1 MRIRCFWIT
10 LIFLAGLCQL
20 ALCLFLANAHQVDAA
35 EWVESVLC
43 ILFQEP
49 RESEDKEPSN
59 QATVMLRL
67 PEVSNE
73 KEEFYDEVEDFP
85 LPGLVNEELQDLH
98 EVLASKR
105 GCGVHSSTGSPS
117 TSVCLSRRTSVPSS
131 TGSRRPSVT
140 DEEETAM
147 DLCFNHLQEMELG
160 AALVAGPANEP
171 GLHPTDFERISD
183 QDSDGADVSK
193 EALRIDCSYRE
204 AEKTC
209 QQRLR
214 SEAVDVDGWKLEK
227 SQMELELKILLSC
240 CQHEKN
246 RQRLHA
252 AIKEFEVKLRTRRTW
267 AWFPLPRFQWSG
279 FEYEKPCILL
289 DFHVPGVGSLPPE
302 DVHCDFGVDWFDL
315 KVWNVKWYHHRV
327 KKTRLLRDI
336 VPSESSV
343 EAQGDHLLVKLQK
356 ALDPRHGVL
365 PPKCAAFGVSHAG
378 EVLSLL
384 ETQKELKPRARKLYS
399 PLGQG
404 PHEELLEAELLVG
417 FAFSTS
423 EALAVKIQCGTAG
436 RWDW

>member
-1 MRIRCFWIT
+1 MS
-10 LIFLAGLCQL
+10 Q
-20 ALCLFLANAHQVDAA
+20 
-35 EWVESVLC
+35 
-43 ILFQEP
+43 QEA
-49 RESEDKEPSN
+49 S
-59 QATVMLRL
+59 
-67 PEVSNE
+67 
-73 KEEFYDEVEDFP
+73 
-85 LPGLVNEELQDLH
+85 LQ
-98 EVLASKR
+98 
-105 GCGVHSSTGSPS
+105 
-117 TSVCLSRRTSVPSS
+117 
-131 TGSRRPSVT
+131 
-140 DEEETAM
+140 
-147 DLCFNHLQEMELG
+147 ELG

-183 QDSDGADVSK
+183 QESDGADVSK

-227 SQMELELKILLSC
+227 SQMELVEESEEDLQELKILLSC

-315 KVWNVKWYHHRV
+315 KVWNVKWSVEDAVRYHHRV

-356 ALDPRHGVL
+356 ALDPRHGY
-365 PPKCAAFGVSHAG
+365 CAWSD
-378 EVLSLL
+378 L
-384 ETQKELKPRARKLYS
+384 
-399 PLGQG
+399 
-404 PHEELLEAELLVG
+404 
-417 FAFSTS
+417 
-423 EALAVKIQCGTAG
+423 TAG
-436 RWDW
+436 SGRKPFKYQEDAPDGGLMDFLEGEYEKYEGHEGFRKDLGKAMEQVHRNEPVRGFED